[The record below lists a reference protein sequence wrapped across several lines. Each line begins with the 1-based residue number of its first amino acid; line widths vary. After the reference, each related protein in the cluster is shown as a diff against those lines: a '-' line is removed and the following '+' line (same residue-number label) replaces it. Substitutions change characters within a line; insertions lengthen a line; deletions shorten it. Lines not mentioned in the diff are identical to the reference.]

1 MRPHKC
7 GRIMDVDNEALQD
20 LRAAKRRYDE
30 ALPAWHRAIYAALL
44 AGVRMTDVAAES
56 GYNREHVRRIR
67 VAGDAGEIGGPS
79 VATPA
84 ARPAPVRSAAVSTRP
99 TPLPPVE
106 TVAYS
111 DAMDEEHGPDAEPFI
126 EAP

>member
-1 MRPHKC
+1 MWH
-7 GRIMDVDNEALQD
+7 DQSVDDETLQS

-30 ALPAWHRAIYAALL
+30 ARPAWHRAIYAALL
-44 AGVRMTDVAAES
+44 AGMRVTDVAAES

-67 VAGDAGEIGGPS
+67 DAGDAGEIGGPS

-84 ARPAPVRSAAVSTRP
+84 ARPALVRSAAVTTRP
-99 TPLPPVE
+99 APLPPVE
-106 TVAYS
+106 TVVSPPRY
-111 DAMDEEHGPDAEPFI
+111 DEEDGQDAEPFV

>member
-1 MRPHKC
+1 MWH
-7 GRIMDVDNEALQD
+7 DQSVDDETLQS

-30 ALPAWHRAIYAALL
+30 ARPAWHRAIYAALV
-44 AGVRMTDVAAES
+44 AGMRMTDVAAES

-67 VAGDAGEIGGPS
+67 DAGDAGEIGGPS

-84 ARPAPVRSAAVSTRP
+84 ARPVPVRSAAASTRAA
-99 TPLPPVE
+99 PLPPVE
-106 TVAYS
+106 TVVYR
-111 DAMDEEHGPDAEPFI
+111 DAMDEEDGPDVEPFI